1 MAEQLSLAYRLFK
14 MRRWAGA
21 KWSTAARWACS
32 LVWRNTRNEWAERR
46 ARLDR
51 REEVERAARQR
62 L

>member
-21 KWSTAARWACS
+21 KWSTAARWAYAM
-32 LVWRNTRNEWAERR
+32 VWGNQQQDKRR
-46 ARLDR
+46 ARLKR